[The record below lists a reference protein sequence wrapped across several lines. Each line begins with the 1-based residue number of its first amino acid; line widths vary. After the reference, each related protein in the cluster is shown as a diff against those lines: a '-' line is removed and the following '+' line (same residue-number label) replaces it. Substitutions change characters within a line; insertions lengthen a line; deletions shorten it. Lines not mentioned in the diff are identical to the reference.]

1 MYSDNQHNQHILTS
15 AIVENNTI
23 KIGPITKNILNIK
36 ENAVKINDLKSFNN
50 IIEDVLFG
58 IGFSSK
64 KIGYD
69 EFVKEYYDSSL
80 INEYIINGVENYY
93 NYPRGVVLLHESN
106 KIFYDA
112 ANILFMI
119 NNNILPINHISCN
132 IDLNKTIKI
141 PRSNGTIQN
150 GYISKNTALRI
161 SRSVGGIYIHI
172 VFKDLEQNMESQ
184 KHVKFNVLFNLN
196 LIDKF
201 SINIPQLKKDNYDF
215 KNYKYLSNELIDEII
230 ETYNS
235 NIKEF
240 IETFVKN
247 FTEYNI
253 IYNEEEV
260 KYDLSHK

>member
-1 MYSDNQHNQHILTS
+1 MYSNNQHILAS
-15 AIVENNTI
+15 AIIENDNI
-23 KIGPITKNILNIK
+23 KISPITKNILNIK
-36 ENAVKINDLKSFNN
+36 ENKVKINDLKSFNN

-69 EFVKEYYDSSL
+69 EFVKESYGDSL
-80 INEYIINGVENYY
+80 INEYKIHGAGNYY
-93 NYPRGVVLLHESN
+93 IYPRGVVLLHESN

-112 ANILFMI
+112 ANISFMI
-119 NNNILPINHISCN
+119 NNNILPINNIICN

-141 PRSNGTIQN
+141 PRSNGTCQN
-150 GYISKNTALRI
+150 GYISNNTALRI
-161 SRSVGGIYIHI
+161 SKSVGGLYIKI
-172 VFKDLEQNMESQ
+172 GFLDSVQNQESQ
-184 KHVKFNVLFNLN
+184 KHVKCNELLNLN

-201 SINIPQLKKDNYDF
+201 SINIPQLKKDNYNF
-215 KNYKYLSNELIDEII
+215 KNYKFLSNELINEII

-235 NIKEF
+235 NSKDF
-240 IETFVKN
+240 METFIKN

-253 IYNEEEV
+253 VYNGETL